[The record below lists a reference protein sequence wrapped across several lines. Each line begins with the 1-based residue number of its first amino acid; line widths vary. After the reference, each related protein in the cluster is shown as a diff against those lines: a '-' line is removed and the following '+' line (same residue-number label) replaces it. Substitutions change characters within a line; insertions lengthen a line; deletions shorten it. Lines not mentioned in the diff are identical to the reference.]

1 MSKFTKDQIDALLEA
16 VVAQGSGV
24 ATDMTKKVHR
34 TAYPAISPLR
44 PELSQAGNTVLVTGG
59 ATNIGLA
66 ITKAFVQ
73 AGAKRVIIV
82 GRRAAVLESAKEEIL
97 AEATKNTSGG
107 NNNNNQ
113 KVEVM
118 TRSVD
123 LTDLAAVRRLWA
135 GLAQAGVTVDVL
147 VLNAAQPGAFQSL
160 LDMGADAVWERMEA
174 NVHGP
179 LLMAE
184 LLAKQKE
191 EGGDGDGGVGRRRCV
206 VNVSSQMAHTFDR
219 GENVLAGGMP
229 SYNLSKA
236 AGTLAMQLVAADADP
251 ARLTVVSLHPGVLYS
266 DMWAGVGVGRDR
278 LPFDDMSLP
287 AGAAVW
293 LASPEAAFL
302 HGRFVWASWD
312 VDELRAGE
320 LRRRI
325 DSDVNFLRVGIIG
338 LRNGHRDW

>member
-1 MSKFTKDQIDALLEA
+1 MSKFTEAQIDALLQA

-73 AGAKRVIIV
+73 AGAKTIIIV

-97 AEATKNTSGG
+97 AEAAKNNTSGG
-107 NNNNNQ
+107 NNSINHQ
-113 KVEVM
+113 KVEVI

-123 LTDLAAVRRLWA
+123 LTDQAAVRQLWA

-184 LLAKQKE
+184 LFAKQKE
-191 EGGDGDGGVGRRRCV
+191 EGDGVRRKCV

-266 DMWAGVGVGRDR
+266 DMWAGVGVARDR

-293 LASPEAAFL
+293 LASPEATFL

-320 LRRRI
+320 LRRRVEE
-325 DSDVNFLRVGIIG
+325 DVNFLRVGIIG

>member
-1 MSKFTKDQIDALLEA
+1 MAEFTKAQIDALLQA

-97 AEATKNTSGG
+97 AEATKNNTNG
-107 NNNNNQ
+107 NNKNNNQ
-113 KVEVM
+113 QVEVM

-123 LTDLAAVRRLWA
+123 LTDGAAVRQLWA
-135 GLAQAGVTVDVL
+135 GLAQAGVAVDVL

-184 LLAKQKE
+184 LLAKQIND
-191 EGGDGDGGVGRRRCV
+191 DGAEGRRRKCV

-266 DMWAGVGVGRDR
+266 DMWASVGVARDR

-320 LRRRI
+320 LRRRVEE
-325 DSDVNFLRVGIIG
+325 DVNFLRVGIIG